1 MNAFQSNYKCDFGF
15 VCDSW
20 VSIAKEHILGV
31 LITVNDMLF
40 PHDDAIGTGN
50 VIKDDE
56 HNGIAVSKQIELGF
70 SNSEKKFGIKF
81 SCAYTD
87 DAEQCAISAK
97 TIISLRFPNLF
108 LESAMPTRSI

>member
-1 MNAFQSNYKCDFGF
+1 MSGPILKEAATECIEELLPKVRVCFQMKTFQSNYKCDFGF

-56 HNGIAVSKQIELGF
+56 HDGIAIVKQIELRF
-70 SNSEKKFGIKF
+70 QNPEKTSE
-81 SCAYTD
+81 
-87 DAEQCAISAK
+87 
-97 TIISLRFPNLF
+97 
-108 LESAMPTRSI
+108 